1 MVLALA
7 TFSDR
12 GEQIIIV
19 ANRPDVLTY
28 FRNQVESNDE
38 NNRALTM
45 VEGDRSRESLI
56 AVAINDSY

>member
-45 VEGDRSRESLI
+45 VEGDRNRKSSI
-56 AVAINDSY
+56 AIAINDSY